1 MAKTAAERKAAQ
13 RARQR
18 KGGIVIRELQLEP
31 EEEQMAQELLT
42 GLRPGREPYDFNEVV
57 GLLIRRC
64 HAEYQQKLSHQQQRS
79 CKKCGDKL
87 PVKEC
92 PCVGDASCWLTLG
105 WHETKLTV

>member
-42 GLRPGREPYDFNEVV
+42 GLRPGR
-57 GLLIRRC
+57 
-64 HAEYQQKLSHQQQRS
+64 
-79 CKKCGDKL
+79 
-87 PVKEC
+87 
-92 PCVGDASCWLTLG
+92 
-105 WHETKLTV
+105 